1 MAQPPE
7 SPPPISAPRNLHAAL
22 LALAS
27 TAILSFID
35 NFVQPV
41 SQEAGLWQFHVF
53 RTLFAVPL
61 LLIWAKVFRFD
72 FRPRTP
78 RFLILRS
85 MTVGIGLMIYFATL
99 GVLPVAQ
106 AGAGLFSAPIWV
118 LLFSALIFSNRITF
132 LQFLAVL
139 AGFVG
144 VLMLLQ
150 PDLANLTAL
159 SLLPLT
165 AGAFYALGTLIT
177 RHLCG
182 AESALTLTLGIFIA
196 MGTASAVILLC
207 VTLWPTEAPGFITR
221 GWAAPTLRFLG
232 LTLGQAVGAM
242 VAVSCIAQAYRI
254 GTPSFIAVFEYSF
267 LIFAS
272 LWAYLLWGTTTN
284 ATAFAGIA
292 VIFASAIT
300 LSLMKRKEM
309 GGQAGP

>member
-1 MAQPPE
+1 MPSDTPSLTIA
-7 SPPPISAPRNLHAAL
+7 APRNFHAAL
-22 LALAS
+22 LALVS
-27 TAILSFID
+27 TAILSFVD

-53 RTLFAVPL
+53 RTLIAVPL
-61 LLIWAKVFRFD
+61 LLIWATVFGFN

-85 MTVGIGLMIYFATL
+85 VTVGIGLMIYFASL

-106 AGAGLFSAPIWV
+106 AGAGIFSAPIWV
-118 LLFSALIFSNRITF
+118 LLFSALIFANRITF
-132 LQFLAVL
+132 FQFLAVVC
-139 AGFVG
+139 GFAG

-159 SLLPLT
+159 SFLPLA

-182 AESALTLTLGIFIA
+182 AENALTLTLGIFTT
-196 MGTASAVILLC
+196 MGAASAVILLC
-207 VTLWPTEAPGFITR
+207 VTLWPNESQGFVTR
-221 GWAAPTLRFLG
+221 GWETPTARFLY
-232 LTLGQAVGAM
+232 LTLIQAVGAM
-242 VAVSCIAQAYRI
+242 IAVSCIAQAYRI

-267 LIFAS
+267 LVFAS
-272 LWAYLLWGTTTN
+272 LWSYLLWGTTTN
-284 ATAFAGIA
+284 TLALAGIA

-300 LSLMKRKEM
+300 LSLMKRAEV
-309 GGQAGP
+309 P

>member
-1 MAQPPE
+1 MPGLLS
-7 SPPPISAPRNLHAAL
+7 SPPAIAAPRNLHAAL

-41 SQEAGLWQFHVF
+41 SHEAGLWQFHVF

-61 LLIWAKVFRFD
+61 LLIWARMFGFD

-78 RFLILRS
+78 KFLILRS
-85 MTVGIGLMIYFATL
+85 VTVGIGLMIYFATL

-118 LLFSALIFSNRITF
+118 LLLSALIFANRITF
-132 LQFLAVL
+132 FQFLAVV
-139 AGFVG
+139 AGFAG

-159 SLLPLT
+159 SLLPLA
-165 AGAFYALGTLIT
+165 AGAFYGLGTLIT
-177 RHLCG
+177 RHLCS
-182 AESALTLTLGIFIA
+182 AENALTLTLGIFTT

-207 VTLWPTEAPGFITR
+207 VTLWPVDDPGFVTR
-221 GWAAPTLRFLG
+221 GWAIPTPRFLY
-232 LTLGQAVGAM
+232 LTLFQAMGAM
-242 VAVSCIAQAYRI
+242 IAVSCIAQAYRI
-254 GTPSFIAVFEYSF
+254 GTPSFIAVFEYAF

-272 LWAYLLWGTTTN
+272 LWAYLLWGTVTN
-284 ATAFAGIA
+284 TLALAGIA
-292 VIFASAIT
+292 VIIASAVI
-300 LSLMKRKEM
+300 LSLMKRAETD
-309 GGQAGP
+309 AR